1 MRWTWRMVVVLA
13 LAALPVSQTQSQGPA
28 PSVSPD
34 ADLIGIWSF
43 ETTFGPSPKGDLTVT
58 REGSTWRATLAGA
71 EAKSAVMA
79 SGVRFAFPGDLGSFR
94 GALAGDG
101 QTIEGFWIRPGVI
114 EDPRFPGGSS
124 QPFATPLSLKLA
136 GKDTWRGAVAPL
148 EDAMTL
154 YLRIFRDDEGALL
167 AALRNPDQNSVGGA
181 MQFRVTREGKTV
193 RFTAGTDPAEQIR
206 HEATHARA
214 DALQI
219 RWPDLDR
226 TIELTRRTPSQ
237 AAAFFPRPL
246 DAPPYVYSRP
256 PVTDD
261 GWATASAGEVGID
274 EAALTRLVR
283 RLAAAD
289 PSMRRP
295 SLIHSLLV
303 ARRGKLVLE
312 EYFHGFHR
320 DQTHDLRSAGKTFAS
335 VMLGAAMMR
344 GAKVAPETRVYELL
358 AAMGPFANPD
368 PRKDRITLA
377 HLMTHT
383 SGLACNDYDDAS
395 PGNENTMQ
403 AQRQQPDWWKYTLD
417 LPMAHEP
424 GTRYAYCSA
433 NINLMGAALTAA
445 TGTWLPEFFHRTVA
459 RPLKFGPW
467 HWNLLPTDEGYLGGG
482 AWLRPRDLLKIG
494 QVYLDGGTWRGERI
508 VETSWV
514 TRSTAPHFHI
524 SPATTGMSAEQ
535 FGDSYGEGDDAY
547 AWHLGGISSDDRRYP
562 GYAATGNGGQVL
574 IVVPELEL
582 TAVFTGGN
590 YRQGGIWSRW
600 GDEIV
605 GGEIVPAI
613 KR

>member
-1 MRWTWRMVVVLA
+1 MRWTWGIVLLLA
-13 LAALPVSQTQSQGPA
+13 LAAVPEPQAQQGPA
-28 PSVSPD
+28 QTPAPD
-34 ADLIGIWSF
+34 DDLIGIWSF
-43 ETTFGPSPKGDLTVT
+43 ETTFGRGLKGDLAVT
-58 REGSTWRATLAGA
+58 RDGSAWRATLAGA
-71 EAKSAVMA
+71 EASFPV
-79 SGVRFAFPGDLGSFR
+79 SGSDVRLAFPGDLGRFR
-94 GALAGDG
+94 GVLAGDR
-101 QTIEGFWIRPGVI
+101 QAIEGFWIRPGVI

-124 QPFATPLSLKLA
+124 QPFATPLTLKTA
-136 GKDTWRGAVAPL
+136 GEDTWRGVVAPL
-148 EDAMTL
+148 EDSMTL
-154 YLRIFRDDEGALL
+154 YLRIFRDEGSMLL
-167 AALRNPDQNSVGGA
+167 AAFRNPDQHSHGGA
-181 MQFRVTREGKTV
+181 MQYRVTREGKTV
-193 RFTAGTDPAEQIR
+193 RFSAGTDPAAPEIV
-206 HEATHARA
+206 HEATLVRA

-219 RWPDLDR
+219 LWPDLHR
-226 TIELTRRTPSQ
+226 TIELTRRTSSQ
-237 AAAFFPRPL
+237 AAAFFPRPR

-261 GWATASAGEVGID
+261 GWATARAGEVGID
-274 EAALTRLVR
+274 EEALTRLVR

-289 PSMRRP
+289 PSIRRP

-320 DQTHDLRSAGKTFAS
+320 DQPHDTRSAGKTFAS
-335 VMLGAAMMR
+335 VMMGAAMMR
-344 GAKVAPETRVYELL
+344 GAKVAPETGVYDLL
-358 AAMGPFANPD
+358 AGMGPFANPD
-368 PRKDRITLA
+368 PRKSRITLA

-383 SGLACNDYDDAS
+383 SGLACNDYDDES

-433 NINLMGAALTAA
+433 NMNLMGGALTTA

-459 RPLKFGPW
+459 RPLQFGPY

-494 QVYLDGGTWRGERI
+494 QVHLDGGTWRGERI
-508 VETSWV
+508 VDASWV
-514 TRSTAPHFHI
+514 ARSTASHFHI
-524 SPATTGMSAEQ
+524 SPATTGLDAEQ
-535 FGDSYGEGDDAY
+535 FGDFYGEGDDAY
-547 AWHLGGISSDDRRYP
+547 AWHLGGVRSGERAYP
-562 GYAATGNGGQVL
+562 GYAATGNGGQIL
-574 IVVPELEL
+574 LVVPELEL
-582 TAVFTGGN
+582 TVVFTGGN

-605 GGEIVPAI
+605 GGEIIPAM